1 MKKFL
6 IAATLIFS
14 ILLSACNKD
23 GEMEI
28 GPPAPLDAV
37 PDIVGEYA
45 VNGFD
50 PLGTE
55 YSGRLSIFPGDTAN
69 TYKMQWIIVGSIQEG
84 DGRLDGNTLTVQWH
98 SDQNMGEQSQGT
110 AVYTVSDNGVL
121 DGVRTTEG
129 YPKEGTE
136 TAYPNE

>member
-1 MKKFL
+1 MKQFYLTVTFIL
-6 IAATLIFS
+6 ILTLA
-14 ILLSACNKD
+14 ACNRGNKQ
-23 GEMEI
+23 EV

-69 TYKMQWIIVGSIQEG
+69 TYKMQWIVVGSIQEG
-84 DGRLDGNTLTVQWH
+84 DGRLEGNTLTVQWH
-98 SDQNMGEQSQGT
+98 SVSGMSESQGT

-121 DGVRTTEG
+121 DGIRTTEG
-129 YPKEGTE
+129 HPREGTE

>member
-6 IAATLIFS
+6 FAITLILS
-14 ILLSACNKD
+14 LSLSACGKE
-23 GEMEI
+23 GELEI

-55 YSGRLSIFPGDTAN
+55 YSGRLSIFSGETADTY
-69 TYKMQWIIVGSIQEG
+69 TFQWIIVGSIQEG
-84 DGRLDGNTLTVQWH
+84 NGRLDGNVLHVDWRQVEGAATNT
-98 SDQNMGEQSQGT
+98 QGT
-110 AVYTVSDNGVL
+110 TTYTVSDNGVL
-121 DGVRTTEG
+121 DGTRLVEG
-129 YPKEGTE
+129 YSKEGTE
-136 TAYPNE
+136 TAYPNQ

>member
-1 MKKFL
+1 MKRFL
-6 IAATLIFS
+6 FAVTLI
-14 ILLSACNKD
+14 LSLFLTACSKE
-23 GEMEI
+23 GELEI

-55 YSGRLSIFPGDTAN
+55 YSGRLSIFPSEKAD

-84 DGRLDGNTLTVQWH
+84 DAQLEGNTLTVQWR
-98 SDQNMGEQSQGT
+98 SISSMNDSQGT
-110 AVYTVSDNGVL
+110 AVYTISDNGVIN
-121 DGVRTTEG
+121 GIRTTVG
-129 YPKEGTE
+129 YPKEGIE
-136 TAYPNE
+136 TAYPNQ

>member
-1 MKKFL
+1 MKR
-6 IAATLIFS
+6 FS
-14 ILLSACNKD
+14 ITATFILILTLAACGR
-23 GEMEI
+23 GEKQEI

-69 TYKMQWIIVGSIQEG
+69 TYEMHWIVVGSIQEG
-84 DGRLDGNTLTVQWH
+84 DGRLEGNTLTVQWR
-98 SDQNMGEQSQGT
+98 SDANMGQQSRGT
-110 AVYTVSDNGVL
+110 ATYTVSDNGVL
-121 DGVRTTEG
+121 DGVRTSEG
-129 YPKEGTE
+129 HPKEGTE
-136 TAYPNE
+136 TAYPNQ